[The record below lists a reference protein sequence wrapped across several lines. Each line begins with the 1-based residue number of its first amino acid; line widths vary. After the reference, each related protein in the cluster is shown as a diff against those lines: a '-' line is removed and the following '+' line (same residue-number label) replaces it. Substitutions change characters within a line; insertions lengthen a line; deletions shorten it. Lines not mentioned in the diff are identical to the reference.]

1 MLQTRRLG
9 RTGHQSSVAIF
20 GGALLWDATP
30 EQAAEAV
37 ALADSRGVNHLD
49 IAPRYGV
56 AEEVIGAALAPL
68 RHRWFLA
75 GKTAQPTR
83 DRSRADLERTLIR
96 LGTDHLD
103 LYQLHGV
110 TSIEELDTRDGAVET
125 LLAAREEGLV
135 RFLGIT
141 GHDLGAPSAHLEALR
156 RYDFDTVMFPVYPRV
171 WADPVYLRDAE
182 TLLAACAERDVGAM
196 AIKAVAW
203 RPWGEQTRPAD
214 SPWYQPHT
222 DPALIARGVKFALS
236 VPAITAFCT
245 PGSQA
250 LLPSVLDAADAIS
263 NDPTTPDDPQRE
275 ADMVSVAGDELIF
288 PLAEKFRRD

>member
-9 RTGHQSSVAIF
+9 RTGHLSSVAIF

-30 EQAAEAV
+30 DQAAEAV
-37 ALADSRGVNHLD
+37 SLADERGVNHLD

-56 AEEVIGAALAPL
+56 AEEVIGPALAAL
-68 RHRWFLA
+68 RHRWFVA
-75 GKTAQPTR
+75 GKTAQPSR
-83 DRSRADLERTLIR
+83 DRSRADLERTLTR

-110 TSIEELDTRDGAVET
+110 TSIEELDPRAGAVET
-125 LLAAREEGLV
+125 LLAARDEGLV
-135 RFLGIT
+135 RFLGVT

-171 WADPVYLRDAE
+171 WADPVYRRDAE

-203 RPWGEQTRPAD
+203 RPWGDQTRPAD
-214 SPWYQPHT
+214 SPWYEPHT
-222 DPALIARGVKFALS
+222 DPALIARGVGFALS
-236 VPAITAFCT
+236 VPGVTGFCT
-245 PGSQA
+245 PGA
-250 LLPSVLDAADAIS
+250 RRLLPLSLDAAEAVSNGSAALDDTGRDA
-263 NDPTTPDDPQRE
+263 
-275 ADMVSVAGDELIF
+275 AMAGVAGDELIF